1 MIMASGNNDLFGLF
15 DIALGIAQDKAF
27 YDSLIRVQEAHR
39 EYLITQADENRLKAR
54 GIIDSMVK
62 LDIERRKFE
71 AEFRRIEKDLS
82 QEAKEP
88 FLKIIHGL
96 QTQRQDLI
104 NQKKAPRLSGSF
116 ATTPQISS
124 ETVNGIPL
132 LPGDV
137 LAASRKAGLY
147 QHFAIYIGNQ
157 RVIHYAAEN
166 GDFSGRITI
175 HEAPYKEFQGDST
188 FIYILDFPDNSGRP
202 TRRGQPSI
210 ISDPVE
216 APFFDL
222 IRKTDY
228 HLYSPEETVARAKS
242 RIGEEKYAL
251 PFNNCEHF
259 AIWCKTGVHE
269 SHQVNVWLTRLSD
282 LAHRYNG

>member
-1 MIMASGNNDLFGLF
+1 MAAGNEELLKLIDV
-15 DIALGIAQDKAF
+15 ALGIAQDKAF
-27 YDSLIRVQEAHR
+27 REILMRVQVAQR
-39 EYLITQADENRLKAR
+39 EYLITQADANRKKAR
-54 GIIDSMVK
+54 EIIQAMAS
-62 LDIERRKFE
+62 LDIERLKFE
-71 AEFRRIEKDLS
+71 KAFQKIEKGMS
-82 QEAKEP
+82 QEAKAP
-88 FLKIIHGL
+88 FLKLIDAL
-96 QTQRQDLI
+96 QAQRCYL
-104 NQKKAPRLSGSF
+104 NRKKKE
-116 ATTPQISS
+116 ISS
-124 ETVNGIPL
+124 SIPQNLPITSSTEDIYGTPL

-175 HEAPYKEFQGDST
+175 HEAPYEEFRGDST

-202 TRRGQPSI
+202 THRGQSSVLHKPT
-210 ISDPVE
+210 E

-222 IRKTDY
+222 IRRTKY
-228 HLYSPEETVARAKS
+228 HLYSPEETISRAKS
-242 RIGEEKYAL
+242 RLGEEKYGL

-269 SHQVNVWLTRLSD
+269 SHQVNEWLTRLAK
-282 LAHRYNG
+282 LAQRYIE